1 MCSTPCRKQA
11 PGMRLLRLRLLL
23 RLLLLLLRLRRL
35 PPNSRHGSR
44 GSAACGRT
52 RGANKPEALHF
63 VISCSLCS
71 VLAYVLADP

>member
-1 MCSTPCRKQA
+1 
-11 PGMRLLRLRLLL
+11 MRLLRLRLLL
-23 RLLLLLLRLRRL
+23 RLLLLLLLLRLRRRRLLL

-52 RGANKPEALHF
+52 RGAKPEALHF